1 MSNIYLELMKKEIS
15 PALGCTEPGAIGLAV
30 AKSHEILGK
39 DVDKVIVYLSR
50 NMLKNAMGVGIPG
63 TNRVGIETAVALA
76 VLIGKSEYLLEVFRD
91 VTTED
96 LINAEKFVNEGR
108 IQVEMAD
115 TDEKLYIRAVC
126 ISGNDSAETIIQ
138 TSHTNIVMIIHNGTK
153 VYLQKEECTRVPE
166 SSHSYSLKVADIFK
180 YITEAPVSELEFLQE
195 AVDMNLTIA
204 KEGLEDSYGLCV
216 GKMEIESLVVPENA
230 GMEQRAVALTAAAAD
245 ARMAGCSLP
254 VMSTTG
260 SGNQG
265 ITASV
270 PVAVAAEYLGKS
282 HEEMLRAL
290 ALSQLI
296 TIHIKS
302 HIGKLSALCGCAIA
316 AGIGAAC
323 GITYLEGGQLVH
335 VENAIR
341 NMVADISGLICDGA
355 KYGCALKIATSV
367 SNAFRC
373 AALAVH
379 NVTASGNDGIVDGDV
394 EQTILNLAAL
404 GNKGML
410 DTDKL
415 ILNMMISH

>member
-166 SSHSYSLKVADIFK
+166 N
-180 YITEAPVSELEFLQE
+180 T
-195 AVDMNLTIA
+195 
-204 KEGLEDSYGLCV
+204 
-216 GKMEIESLVVPENA
+216 
-230 GMEQRAVALTAAAAD
+230 
-245 ARMAGCSLP
+245 
-254 VMSTTG
+254 
-260 SGNQG
+260 
-265 ITASV
+265 
-270 PVAVAAEYLGKS
+270 
-282 HEEMLRAL
+282 
-290 ALSQLI
+290 
-296 TIHIKS
+296 
-302 HIGKLSALCGCAIA
+302 
-316 AGIGAAC
+316 
-323 GITYLEGGQLVH
+323 
-335 VENAIR
+335 
-341 NMVADISGLICDGA
+341 
-355 KYGCALKIATSV
+355 
-367 SNAFRC
+367 
-373 AALAVH
+373 
-379 NVTASGNDGIVDGDV
+379 
-394 EQTILNLAAL
+394 
-404 GNKGML
+404 
-410 DTDKL
+410 
-415 ILNMMISH
+415 